1 MYSAASSSADP
12 PISPAITIISVS
24 GSASNS
30 SSTSMKLVPG
40 TGSPP
45 MPTMLELPNPRWA
58 SSLPIW

>member
-12 PISPAITIISVS
+12 PISPLITMSSVS
-24 GSASNS
+24 GSS
-30 SSTSMKLVPG
+30 SKSAMTSMKLEPG

-45 MPTMLELPNPRWA
+45 MPTMLELPKPRWA